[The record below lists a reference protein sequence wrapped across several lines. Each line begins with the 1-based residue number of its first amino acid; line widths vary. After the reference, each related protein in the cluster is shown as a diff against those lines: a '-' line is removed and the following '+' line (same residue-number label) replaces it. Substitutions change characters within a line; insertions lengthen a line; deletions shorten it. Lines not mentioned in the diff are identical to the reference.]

1 MHKKV
6 DLSNGLTLVYEK
18 LPYVRSVSFG
28 LWIGTGSRFETYEQN
43 GISHFIEHMLFKGTE
58 TRSAKDIAMVIDSLG
73 GQLNAFTGKE
83 CTCIYTKTLDE
94 DLKTAVELIS
104 DMLFHSTF
112 DPVQIETEKKV
123 IVEEI
128 SMYKD
133 YPEELVHDMLSEEV
147 WSGHP
152 LSYPILGSYESV
164 ASITREKILDY
175 MNTFY
180 VPENSVVSVAG
191 NFDEQYLIDLVQKY
205 FGDWKSSGISKF
217 HEAKPWFNRS
227 MKVKRKDT
235 EQVHMCIGFPGIKH
249 GEESLYSLLAF
260 NNILGGGMSSRL
272 FQKVREE
279 LGLAYSI
286 YSYATSYK
294 DVGMFVI
301 YAASSPASFM
311 DVIRHIRNEL
321 ELVTGDCLTEEDVE
335 KAKSQLKGNF
345 IISLDSTSG
354 RMNSMGKSQ
363 LMLGRV
369 TTPEEVLECI
379 NRVSRD
385 SIKEIIDSIFK
396 SAQVGF
402 TAIGDVDFDPGILDK
417 IGIR

>member
-1 MHKKV
+1 MYKEFIF
-6 DLSNGLTLVYEK
+6 SNGLTLVYEK

-28 LWIGTGSRFETYEQN
+28 LWIGTGSRYETYEQN

-58 TRSAKDIAMVIDSLG
+58 TKTAKDIAMVIDNVG

-104 DMLFHSTF
+104 DMLFNSTF
-112 DPVQIETEKKV
+112 EPSSIETEKKV
-123 IVEEI
+123 IAEEI
-128 SMYKD
+128 SMYED

-147 WSGHP
+147 WSGNP
-152 LSYPILGSYESV
+152 LSYPILGSYKSV
-164 ASITREKILDY
+164 ASITREKIIDY
-175 MNTFY
+175 MKTFY
-180 VPENSVVSVAG
+180 VPENSVISVAG
-191 NFDEQYLIDLVQKY
+191 NFDEQYLLELVQKY
-205 FGDWKSSGISKF
+205 FGGWKSNSFNEIN
-217 HEAKPWFNRS
+217 ADKPWFNRS
-227 MKVKRKDT
+227 MKVRRKET

-249 GEESLYSLLAF
+249 GEESLYSLLTI

-286 YSYATSYK
+286 YSYPTSYK

-301 YAASSPASFM
+301 YAASSPGSYM
-311 DVIRHIRNEL
+311 DVVKHIQS
-321 ELVTGDCLTEEDVE
+321 ELVSLTRDFLTEADVE
-335 KAKSQLKGNF
+335 KAKNQLKGNF

-369 TTPEEVLECI
+369 QTPEEVLECI

-385 SIKEIIDSIFK
+385 SINEIIENIFK
-396 SAQVGF
+396 SEQMGLS
-402 TAIGDVDFDPGILDK
+402 AIGDVDFDPDLLDK
-417 IGIR
+417 IGF

>member
-1 MHKKV
+1 MHKKFV
-6 DLSNGLTLVYEK
+6 LDNGLTLVYDK

-28 LWIGTGSRFETYEQN
+28 LWIGTGSRYETCEQN

-58 TRSAKDIAMVIDSLG
+58 TRTAKEIAMVIDSLG

-83 CTCIYTKTLDE
+83 CTCVYTKTLDE
-94 DLKTAVELIS
+94 DLEAAVELIS

-123 IVEEI
+123 IAEEI

-152 LSYPILGSYESV
+152 LSYPILGNYESV
-164 ASITREKILDY
+164 ASITRDRIIDY

-180 VPENSVVSVAG
+180 VPDNSVISVAG
-191 NFDEQYLIDLVQKY
+191 NFEEEHLIDLVQKY
-205 FGDWKSSGISKF
+205 FGDWKSNGIRKLY
-217 HEAKPWFNRS
+217 EVKPWFNRS
-227 MKVKRKDT
+227 MNVKRKET

-249 GEESLYSLLAF
+249 GEESLYSLLTF

-286 YSYATSYK
+286 YSYATSYS

-301 YAASSPASFM
+301 YSASSPASFM
-311 DVIRHIRNEL
+311 DVISHIRNEL
-321 ELVTGDCLTEEDVE
+321 ELVKGDYLTEDDVE
-335 KAKSQLKGNF
+335 KAKNQLKGNF

-369 TTPEEVLECI
+369 TTPEEVLESI
-379 NRVSRD
+379 NKVSRD
-385 SIKEIIDSIFK
+385 SIREIIENIF
-396 SAQVGF
+396 SSEQIGF
-402 TAIGDVDFDPGILDK
+402 SAIGDVDFDPRLLDK
-417 IGIR
+417 IGI

>member
-1 MHKKV
+1 MYKEFV
-6 DLSNGLTLVYEK
+6 LNNGLTLVYEK

-28 LWIGTGSRFETYEQN
+28 LWIGTGSRHETYEQN

-58 TRSAKDIAMVIDSLG
+58 QRSARDIAMVIDNVG

-94 DLKTAVELIS
+94 DLKTAVELIA
-104 DMLFHSTF
+104 DMLFNSTF
-112 DPVQIETEKKV
+112 DPVHIETEKK
-123 IVEEI
+123 IIAEEI
-128 SMYKD
+128 SMYED

-147 WSGHP
+147 WSGNP
-152 LSYPILGSYESV
+152 LSYPILGSYKSV
-164 ASITREKILDY
+164 SSITREKIIDY
-175 MNTFY
+175 MNKFY
-180 VPENSVVSVAG
+180 VPDNSVISVAG
-191 NFDEQYLIDLVQKY
+191 NFDENYLIELVQKY
-205 FGDWKSSGISKF
+205 FGGWKPNNFSRIT
-217 HEAKPWFNRS
+217 AVKPWFNRS
-227 MKVKRKDT
+227 MKVRRKDT
-235 EQVHMCIGFPGIKH
+235 EQVHLCLGFPGIKH
-249 GEESLYSLLAF
+249 GEESLYSLLTL

-286 YSYATSYK
+286 YSYPTSYR

-311 DVIRHIRNEL
+311 DVVKHIQD
-321 ELVTGDCLTEEDVE
+321 ELVSLTNDFLTEADVE
-335 KAKSQLKGNF
+335 KAKNQLKGNY

-369 TTPEEVLECI
+369 QTPEEVMDCI
-379 NRVSRD
+379 NRVSCD
-385 SIKEIIDSIFK
+385 SINAIIESIFK
-396 SAQVGF
+396 PEQMGLS
-402 TAIGDVDFDPGILDK
+402 AIGDVDFDPDLLDK
-417 IGIR
+417 IGF

>member
-1 MHKKV
+1 MYKEFV
-6 DLSNGLTLVYEK
+6 LNNGLTLVYEK

-28 LWIGTGSRFETYEQN
+28 LWIGTGSRYETYEQN

-58 TRSAKDIAMVIDSLG
+58 QRSARDIAMVIDNVG

-94 DLKTAVELIS
+94 DLKTAVELIA
-104 DMLFHSTF
+104 DMLFNSTF
-112 DPVQIETEKKV
+112 DPVHIETEKK
-123 IVEEI
+123 IIAEEI
-128 SMYKD
+128 SMYED

-147 WSGHP
+147 WSGNP
-152 LSYPILGSYESV
+152 LSYPILGSYKSV
-164 ASITREKILDY
+164 SSITREKIIDY
-175 MNTFY
+175 MNKFY
-180 VPENSVVSVAG
+180 VPDNSVISVAG
-191 NFDEQYLIDLVQKY
+191 NFDENYLIELVQKY
-205 FGDWKSSGISKF
+205 FGGWKPNNFCRIT
-217 HEAKPWFNRS
+217 AVKPWFNRS
-227 MKVKRKDT
+227 MKVRRKDT
-235 EQVHMCIGFPGIKH
+235 EQVHLCLGFPGIKH
-249 GEESLYSLLAF
+249 GEESLYSLLTL

-286 YSYATSYK
+286 YSYPTSYR

-311 DVIRHIRNEL
+311 DVVKHIQD
-321 ELVTGDCLTEEDVE
+321 ELVSLTNDFLTEADVE
-335 KAKSQLKGNF
+335 KAKNQLKGNY

-369 TTPEEVLECI
+369 QTPEEVMDCI
-379 NRVSRD
+379 NRVSCD
-385 SIKEIIDSIFK
+385 SINAIIESIFK
-396 SAQVGF
+396 PEQMGLS
-402 TAIGDVDFDPGILDK
+402 AIGDVDFDPDLLDK
-417 IGIR
+417 IGF

>member
-1 MHKKV
+1 MYKEFIF
-6 DLSNGLTLVYEK
+6 SNGLTLVYEK

-28 LWIGTGSRFETYEQN
+28 LWIGTGSRYETYEQN

-58 TRSAKDIAMVIDSLG
+58 TKTAKDIAMVIDNVG

-104 DMLFHSTF
+104 DMLFNSTF
-112 DPVQIETEKKV
+112 EPSSIETEKKV
-123 IVEEI
+123 IAEEI
-128 SMYKD
+128 SMYED

-147 WSGHP
+147 WSGNP
-152 LSYPILGSYESV
+152 LSYPILGSYKSV
-164 ASITREKILDY
+164 ASITREKIIDY
-175 MNTFY
+175 MKTFY
-180 VPENSVVSVAG
+180 VPENSVISVAG
-191 NFDEQYLIDLVQKY
+191 NFDEQYLLELVQKY
-205 FGDWKSSGISKF
+205 FGGWKSNSFNEIN
-217 HEAKPWFNRS
+217 ADKPWFNRS
-227 MKVKRKDT
+227 MKVRRKET

-249 GEESLYSLLAF
+249 GEESLYSLLTL

-286 YSYATSYK
+286 YSYPTSYK

-301 YAASSPASFM
+301 YAASSPGSYM
-311 DVIRHIRNEL
+311 DVVKHIQS
-321 ELVTGDCLTEEDVE
+321 ELVSLTRDFLTEADVE
-335 KAKSQLKGNF
+335 KAKNQLKGNF

-369 TTPEEVLECI
+369 QTPEEVLECI

-385 SIKEIIDSIFK
+385 SINEIIENIFK
-396 SAQVGF
+396 SEQMGLS
-402 TAIGDVDFDPGILDK
+402 AIGDVDFDPDLLDK
-417 IGIR
+417 IGF